1 MKKTIIL
8 LIALLITV
16 TTFVY
21 CGSNPDFISCY
32 STPYNSRFFVGEYVS
47 TDHRIML
54 GENAEKLYLSSVQ
67 HVPIQRF
74 GSKAELDG
82 LKSRLNADEELF
94 AYFDTLDK
102 SFFEEY
108 YLVVAFFTSPS
119 SSYTYYVSDVFEDGG
134 FVVGIARDLSTL
146 NEVATDEEK
155 KWILTLEVEKKFID
169 NIPALDAVMVQL
181 QSKEY

>member
-8 LIALLITV
+8 LLALLITA

-21 CGSNPDFISCY
+21 CGRNPEFVSCY
-32 STPYNSRFFVGEYVS
+32 AAPYNARFFGGEYVA
-47 TDHRIML
+47 DEHHIMV

-94 AYFDTLDK
+94 AYFGTLDE
-102 SFFEEY
+102 SFFEEH
-108 YLVVAFFTSPS
+108 YLVAAFFISPS
-119 SSYTYYVSDVFEDGG
+119 SSYTYYVSDVYEDGG
-134 FVVGIARDLSTL
+134 FTVGISRDLSTL

-155 KWILTLEVEKKFID
+155 PWILTLEVEKRFIK
-169 NIPALDAVMVQL
+169 NFPALDAIMKQPEA
-181 QSKEY
+181 KEY